1 MKWITLDAERPAVL
15 PLNSMVNLA
24 GRIFI
29 ADDFHHDSKVG
40 FAGKTENK
48 RRASGAAE
56 LLAGTSRESR
66 LTEAQASLAKVHG
79 FIY

>member
-1 MKWITLDAERPAVL
+1 MKRITLDAERPGVL
-15 PLNSMVNLA
+15 PLDSMMNLA

-56 LLAGTSRESR
+56 FLAG
-66 LTEAQASLAKVHG
+66 ASCEIRAHRV
-79 FIY
+79 